1 MTAMRRREFIE
12 RTLAAGVAAAAL
24 GQGRLPAEE
33 AKPKSLVV
41 KAVRDDA
48 TKDKK
53 INAAVVREMVHTAVC
68 RLAGKQKPEEA
79 WPVYIRKDDVVGIK
93 VSSKFGVGAATH
105 PEVTAAIV
113 EGCRMAGVPDD
124 KIIVWDFEDKHLE
137 ISGYTINRGPGVK
150 YRGVNSDGWEDQ
162 PTAIHTCQGRLAK
175 ILTREITA
183 LVNAPILK
191 SHPIAGYTNC
201 LKNHYGSFH
210 NPGEAHGAG
219 CDPFMAHLNNLPVIR
234 EKSRLMISDALLPVA
249 DRGPQPAPQFVWE
262 YKGILAS
269 TDPVAIDAVALKILD
284 EQRIKIG
291 KPPASAKAKCL
302 LTAAQMG
309 LGVADM
315 EKIELVTV

>member
-1 MTAMRRREFIE
+1 MCAMRRREFIE
-12 RTLAAGVAAAAL
+12 RTVAASVAVAAL
-24 GQGRLPAEE
+24 GQARLVAGEPGR
-33 AKPKSLVV
+33 KSLVV

-48 TKDKK
+48 TADKK
-53 INAAVVREMVHTAVC
+53 IDAAVVRNMVHAVVC

-150 YRGVNSDGWEDQ
+150 YRGVNADGWEDQ

-183 LVNAPILK
+183 LINAPILK
-191 SHPIAGYTNC
+191 SHPIAGFTNC

-210 NPGEAHGAG
+210 NPGEAHGVG

-284 EQRIKIG
+284 EQRVKIG

-315 EKIELVTV
+315 AGLELVVV

>member
-1 MTAMRRREFIE
+1 MCAMRRREFIE
-12 RTLAAGVAAAAL
+12 RTVAAGVAVAAL
-24 GQGRLPAEE
+24 GQGGLAAEE
-33 AKPKSLVV
+33 AGRKSLVV

-48 TKDKK
+48 TKDKQ
-53 INAAVVREMVHTAVC
+53 INAAVVREMVHAVVC

-79 WPVYIRKDDVVGIK
+79 WAVYIRKDDVVGIK

-124 KIIVWDFEDKHLE
+124 KIIVWDFEDKHLS

-150 YRGVNSDGWEDQ
+150 YRGVNADGWEDQ

-191 SHPIAGYTNC
+191 SHPIAGFTNC

-210 NPGEAHGAG
+210 NPQEAHGVG
-219 CDPFMAHLNNLPVIR
+219 CDPFMACLNNLPVIR
-234 EKSRLMISDALLPVA
+234 EKSRLMLSDVLLPVA

-269 TDPVAIDAVALKILD
+269 ADPVAIDAVALKILD
-284 EQRIKIG
+284 EQRAKIG

-309 LGVADM
+309 LGTADM
-315 EKIELVTV
+315 AKIELAAV

>member
-1 MTAMRRREFIE
+1 MCAMRRREFIE
-12 RTLAAGVAAAAL
+12 RTVAASVAVAAL
-24 GQGRLPAEE
+24 GQARLTAGEPGR
-33 AKPKSLVV
+33 KSLVV

-48 TKDKK
+48 TADKK
-53 INAAVVREMVHTAVC
+53 IDAAVVRNMVHAVVC

-79 WPVYIRKDDVVGIK
+79 WPVYIKKDDVVGIK

-150 YRGVNSDGWEDQ
+150 YRGVNADGWEDQ

-183 LVNAPILK
+183 LINAPILK

-210 NPGEAHGAG
+210 NPSEAHGVG

-284 EQRIKIG
+284 EQRVKIG

-315 EKIELVTV
+315 AGLELVVV